1 MPKPIVVMKFGGTS
15 VAEAEGRAAAIR
27 RIRRVQD
34 EGCAA
39 VVVVSAMGRRGQPY
53 ATDTLLSLAPEGD
66 AAGRDLLMS
75 CGETISACVMASD
88 LLEHGVRAVPMSGAD
103 ARIRTDGTFGRA
115 EITGMDVSAV
125 AALLEEDAVPVITG
139 FQGLGPDGRVTTL
152 GRGGSDTSAV
162 EIAGYLGAREALIF
176 TDVPGVAVCD
186 PRVVPE
192 APYLQRLDSRDIGLL
207 AEYGAKVIHPRA
219 VAAGQKHRVP
229 IRVLST
235 FDERPGTEICELPDP
250 PRGLVGIAMLRS
262 CRIGPGPGLPL
273 GDGRD
278 ISEGGSMAVVTVLFR
293 PRPDLKTLGVLP
305 AQTETVLNGALL
317 HFIVPDADGPA
328 LLRAVCRRLGAQE

>member
-103 ARIRTDGTFGRA
+103 ARIRTDGAFGRA

-176 TDVPGVAVCD
+176 TDVPGGGGLRSAGRARGAVSAAAGQPRHRPAGRVRGQGD
-186 PRVVPE
+186 PSAGGGGGAE
-192 APYLQRLDSRDIGLL
+192 APR
-207 AEYGAKVIHPRA
+207 AHPRA
-219 VAAGQKHRVP
+219 QH
-229 IRVLST
+229 L
-235 FDERPGTEICELPDP
+235 
-250 PRGLVGIAMLRS
+250 
-262 CRIGPGPGLPL
+262 
-273 GDGRD
+273 
-278 ISEGGSMAVVTVLFR
+278 
-293 PRPDLKTLGVLP
+293 
-305 AQTETVLNGALL
+305 
-317 HFIVPDADGPA
+317 
-328 LLRAVCRRLGAQE
+328 

>member
-103 ARIRTDGTFGRA
+103 ARIRTDGAFGRA

-125 AALLEEDAVPVITG
+125 AALLEEDAVPVVTG

-262 CRIGPGPGLPL
+262 CAVGRNRTMNALACGDRWAVPGSGETTLISALRRPLAEERAGAVAGL
-273 GDGRD
+273 GETTRTGR
-278 ISEGGSMAVVTVLFR
+278 
-293 PRPDLKTLGVLP
+293 
-305 AQTETVLNGALL
+305 LL
-317 HFIVPDADGPA
+317 QLLVPDRAADQA
-328 LLRAVCRRLGAQE
+328 ARCVYDILK